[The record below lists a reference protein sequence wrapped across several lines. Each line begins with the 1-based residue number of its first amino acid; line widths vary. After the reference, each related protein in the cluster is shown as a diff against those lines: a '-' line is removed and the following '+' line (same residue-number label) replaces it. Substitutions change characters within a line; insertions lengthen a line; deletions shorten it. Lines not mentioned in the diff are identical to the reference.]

1 MNEYHICGL
10 LLMSRP
16 ELAPKIEQ
24 VLAARPG
31 VELHA
36 SEHGR
41 MVVTVEGRDYSDC
54 ADAMNELATLD
65 GVASSSLVYHQ
76 IDTESLPEECQKL

>member
-1 MNEYHICGL
+1 MNEYHVCGV

-16 ELAPKIEQ
+16 EQAPGVEQALRALA
-24 VLAARPG
+24 G

-36 SEHGR
+36 SEGGR
-41 MVVTVEGRDYSDC
+41 LVVTLEGPSYHHC
-54 ADAMNELATLD
+54 ADLMNELAILP

-76 IDTESLPEECQKL
+76 VDTESQPEETAP

>member
-1 MNEYHICGL
+1 MNEYHVCGV

-16 ELAPKIEQ
+16 EYATKVEQ
-24 VLAARPG
+24 ALVGMPG

-36 SEHGR
+36 NDGGR
-41 MVVTVEGRDYSDC
+41 MVVTVEGAEYGRC
-54 ADAMNELATLD
+54 ADTITELATLD

-76 IDTESLPEECQKL
+76 IDTESLPEESVQ